1 MKKLI
6 AAVLLLGCGSV
17 QAFNVTV
24 ELAIARALAGHAL
37 GEFGNSYVDLHQG
50 TGDWSG
56 SIVYHVSDAPY
67 WSSYSDYAEANVSA
81 SHIDDSGEYSNSWEM
96 NLSGSVFNH
105 SAEFIEN
112 AGGWP
117 DGYALRSDIKTVSR
131 MEIDQDV
138 KWTFTCD
145 PEKDRGVLYIAGIG
159 DHDCG
164 ESGLLSA
171 GRYEIQ
177 LISELFTTEPWVDE
191 LGEFSGSFSISAIP
205 IPAAVWLFGSAL
217 AGLGFI
223 RRKA

>member
-1 MKKLI
+1 MRTIVGL
-6 AAVLLLGCGSV
+6 VLLVCCGSV

-24 ELAIARALAGHAL
+24 ELGIARALAGYAL
-37 GEFGNSYVDLHQG
+37 GELGNNSVDLHQG

-96 NLSGSVFNH
+96 SLSGSGFNH

-112 AGGWP
+112 FGGWP

-145 PEKDRGVLYIAGIG
+145 PEKNHGFLNISGIG
-159 DHDCG
+159 NHDCG

-177 LISELFTTEPWVDE
+177 LTSELFTTEPWVDE
-191 LGEFSGSFSISAIP
+191 LGEFSGSFSMSAIP

-217 AGLGFI
+217 AGLGFF